1 MEKKIKKLHKKKKQ
15 KTQKA
20 QHGGDDVISASIDAI
35 NAMKSL
41 GQSIFNEIYS
51 ITHIQQQINTVSQV
65 TAVPTVNGPPP
76 FNAPG
81 L

>member
-1 MEKKIKKLHKKKKQ
+1 MEKKVKKRKQIKQKKQ
-15 KTQKA
+15 IKQN
-20 QHGGDDVISASIDAI
+20 GGDVISASIDTI

-51 ITHIQQQINTVSQV
+51 ITHIQEQINTVSQV
-65 TAVPTVNGPPP
+65 TAIPTVSGPPP

>member
-1 MEKKIKKLHKKKKQ
+1 MEKKVKKLKKQ
-15 KTQKA
+15 KKSKIHKK
-20 QHGGDDVISASIDAI
+20 QHGGDDVISASINAI

-65 TAVPTVNGPPP
+65 TAIPTVSGPPS
-76 FNAPG
+76 FNAPR

>member
-1 MEKKIKKLHKKKKQ
+1 MEKKVKKIKSKKQ
-15 KTQKA
+15 Y
-20 QHGGDDVISASIDAI
+20 GGDNVIDASIDAI
-35 NAMKSL
+35 NAMKNL

-51 ITHIQQQINTVSQV
+51 ITNIQQQINNVSQV
-65 TAVPTVNGPPP
+65 TAIPTVNGPPP

>member
-1 MEKKIKKLHKKKKQ
+1 MGKKIIKVQKKIKIKK
-15 KTQKA
+15 
-20 QHGGDDVISASIDAI
+20 QHGGDDVISASINAI
-35 NAMKSL
+35 NAMKDL

-51 ITHIQQQINTVSQV
+51 ITNIQQQINTVSQV
-65 TAVPTVNGPPP
+65 TAIPTVSGPPP

>member
-1 MEKKIKKLHKKKKQ
+1 MEKKVKKVQKKIKIKK
-15 KTQKA
+15 

-51 ITHIQQQINTVSQV
+51 ITHIQEQINNVSQV
-65 TAVPTVNGPPP
+65 TAIPTVSGPPP
-76 FNAPG
+76 FNAPR

>member
-1 MEKKIKKLHKKKKQ
+1 MVKKVKIYNKQ
-15 KTQKA
+15 Y
-20 QHGGDDVISASIDAI
+20 GGDDVISASIDVI
-35 NAMKSL
+35 NSMKSL

-51 ITHIQQQINTVSQV
+51 ITNIQQQINNVSQV
-65 TAVPTVNGPPP
+65 TAIPTVSGPPS